1 LEKIRVDLMT
11 IDRRD
16 IAPFLIRFFPD
27 MTRASSNEWH
37 FFLDAVCGLETPLD
51 MPNGQAF
58 DRWREKLAVIGY
70 PVLKYTPA
78 DIEAMRSKA
87 EAMAAAE
94 AKRGAS
100 MSQTLGE
107 LAKEAPNWTA
117 AEVLAST
124 KAQRT
129 AKK

>member
-1 LEKIRVDLMT
+1 MRT
-11 IDRRD
+11 DRRD

-37 FFLDAVCGLETPLD
+37 FFLDAVCGVETSLD
-51 MPNGQAF
+51 TPNGQAF

-70 PVLKYTPA
+70 PVLKYTDA
-78 DIEAMRSKA
+78 DIAAMKTKA
-87 EAMAAAE
+87 ETMADAE
-94 AKRGAS
+94 RKRGAS

-124 KAQRT
+124 KAKRT